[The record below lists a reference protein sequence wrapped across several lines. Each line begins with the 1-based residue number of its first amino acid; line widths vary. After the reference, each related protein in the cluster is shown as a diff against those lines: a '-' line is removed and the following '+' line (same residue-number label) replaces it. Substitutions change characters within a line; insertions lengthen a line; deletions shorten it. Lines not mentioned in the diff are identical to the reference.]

1 MIRTITFACLL
12 IGACAADVELFG
24 EFKLAYNKTY
34 ANADVEAKRF
44 AIFQQVTLMQILSSL
59 LADLLRRLQN
69 GRISA
74 CMSTAIATSE
84 PSTAWMSGAI

>member
-1 MIRTITFACLL
+1 MIRTTTFACLL

-59 LADLLRRLQN
+59 LADFCCV
-69 GRISA
+69 A
-74 CMSTAIATSE
+74 CKTAES
-84 PSTAWMSGAI
+84 PHV